1 MKENILRETQPC
13 FRKELLA
20 MGRKMTRRKWLQDTS
35 RFVAT
40 LPPSLF
46 IFSNGRATPI
56 CQPPLHHQQKMSS
69 SAALAPSAMF
79 TSEMPKYQFTSRE
92 DAFLEEVERARFPH
106 FSHAPIP
113 YTALSTA

>member
-20 MGRKMTRRKWLQDTS
+20 MGRKMSRRKWLQDAS

-46 IFSNGRATPI
+46 MFSNGRATPI
-56 CQPPLHHQQKMSS
+56 RQPPPHHQQKRSS
-69 SAALAPSAMF
+69 SAALAPSAIF
-79 TSEMPKYQFTSRE
+79 TSPVTKYQFTSEE
-92 DAFLEEVERARFPH
+92 DAFLEEV
-106 FSHAPIP
+106 
-113 YTALSTA
+113 